1 MVTSL
6 VMTRMGRRVVITA
19 AVLVLGVLA
28 VVPIAGLLAAFPTSL
43 LIPLLLMAVATAL
56 FYVWA

>member
-1 MVTSL
+1 MASKGA
-6 VMTRMGRRVVITA
+6 MRMGRRLAITA
-19 AVLVLGVLA
+19 AVLVLALLA
-28 VVPIAGLLAAFPTSL
+28 VAPIANLLAAFPTSL

>member
-1 MVTSL
+1 MMRKGRKL
-6 VMTRMGRRVVITA
+6 VLTG
-19 AVLVLGVLA
+19 AVLVLALLA
-28 VVPIAGLLAAFPTSL
+28 VVPVAGLLAAFPTSL